1 MPLSVLRFFK
11 SSASLPLLRR
21 IGIRNRLIVCF
32 GVTAALFVGLGSFCL
47 IQMHEIRQQ
56 GEMIESGALANIS
69 LADAIAID
77 LGKLRTESQR
87 FLTSTEDSSVLING
101 KIAVEQLTGQL
112 EQNFQLYSQQASDA
126 TQRDSIRAL
135 QDAYQVFL
143 SGLRDEMG
151 LIEQGRA
158 QDAHMLSD
166 TTLSMQGDLM
176 DMQVQLLRELN
187 KQSAAQSITSAQ
199 AHYQQ
204 TRLIALVTIGTVLAL
219 MMILAWRL
227 SVSILVPLRQA
238 VAITEVIAEGDLS
251 QSIQSQGKDEAA
263 RLLQA
268 LARMQG
274 SLHETLSHIESASSQ
289 LTTAAH
295 EMSAVMESSAS
306 HLQQQNHEVS
316 QAVEAMAQMS
326 QAVEEVALSAAN
338 TSQNSLASSEAA
350 ILGKRE
356 LTDTIASIKQLAGS
370 VLGASEQ
377 AAGLAEKTQS
387 VTRILDVIR
396 SVSEQT
402 NLLALNAAIEAA
414 RAGEQG
420 RGFAVVADE
429 VRALALRTRASTNEI
444 EALVHDVNQGT
455 QQNVAS
461 LQSSAEHACH
471 TLQQAE
477 ATDRALLEITTASE
491 AIREQNRAIAAGA
504 NEQVQIAHIVD
515 SALASIR
522 TLSTQTATGA
532 MQTSRSSIELLA
544 LASELNRTVQRF
556 RL

>member
-1 MPLSVLRFFK
+1 
-11 SSASLPLLRR
+11 
-21 IGIRNRLIVCF
+21 
-32 GVTAALFVGLGSFCL
+32 
-47 IQMHEIRQQ
+47 
-56 GEMIESGALANIS
+56 
-69 LADAIAID
+69 
-77 LGKLRTESQR
+77 
-87 FLTSTEDSSVLING
+87 
-101 KIAVEQLTGQL
+101 
-112 EQNFQLYSQQASDA
+112 
-126 TQRDSIRAL
+126 
-135 QDAYQVFL
+135 
-143 SGLRDEMG
+143 
-151 LIEQGRA
+151 
-158 QDAHMLSD
+158 
-166 TTLSMQGDLM
+166 
-176 DMQVQLLRELN
+176 
-187 KQSAAQSITSAQ
+187 
-199 AHYQQ
+199 
-204 TRLIALVTIGTVLAL
+204 
-219 MMILAWRL
+219 
-227 SVSILVPLRQA
+227 
-238 VAITEVIAEGDLS
+238 
-251 QSIQSQGKDEAA
+251 
-263 RLLQA
+263 
-268 LARMQG
+268 MQG

-295 EMSAVMESSAS
+295 EMSAVMESSAC

-491 AIREQNRAIAAGA
+491 AIREQNRTIAAGA

>member
-1 MPLSVLRFFK
+1 
-11 SSASLPLLRR
+11 
-21 IGIRNRLIVCF
+21 
-32 GVTAALFVGLGSFCL
+32 
-47 IQMHEIRQQ
+47 
-56 GEMIESGALANIS
+56 
-69 LADAIAID
+69 
-77 LGKLRTESQR
+77 
-87 FLTSTEDSSVLING
+87 
-101 KIAVEQLTGQL
+101 
-112 EQNFQLYSQQASDA
+112 
-126 TQRDSIRAL
+126 
-135 QDAYQVFL
+135 
-143 SGLRDEMG
+143 
-151 LIEQGRA
+151 
-158 QDAHMLSD
+158 
-166 TTLSMQGDLM
+166 
-176 DMQVQLLRELN
+176 
-187 KQSAAQSITSAQ
+187 
-199 AHYQQ
+199 
-204 TRLIALVTIGTVLAL
+204 
-219 MMILAWRL
+219 
-227 SVSILVPLRQA
+227 
-238 VAITEVIAEGDLS
+238 
-251 QSIQSQGKDEAA
+251 
-263 RLLQA
+263 
-268 LARMQG
+268 MQG

-477 ATDRALLEITTASE
+477 ATDRALLEITIASE

>member
-1 MPLSVLRFFK
+1 
-11 SSASLPLLRR
+11 
-21 IGIRNRLIVCF
+21 
-32 GVTAALFVGLGSFCL
+32 
-47 IQMHEIRQQ
+47 
-56 GEMIESGALANIS
+56 
-69 LADAIAID
+69 
-77 LGKLRTESQR
+77 
-87 FLTSTEDSSVLING
+87 
-101 KIAVEQLTGQL
+101 
-112 EQNFQLYSQQASDA
+112 
-126 TQRDSIRAL
+126 
-135 QDAYQVFL
+135 
-143 SGLRDEMG
+143 
-151 LIEQGRA
+151 
-158 QDAHMLSD
+158 
-166 TTLSMQGDLM
+166 
-176 DMQVQLLRELN
+176 
-187 KQSAAQSITSAQ
+187 
-199 AHYQQ
+199 
-204 TRLIALVTIGTVLAL
+204 

-238 VAITEVIAEGDLS
+238 VAITEIIAEGDLS

-268 LARMQG
+268 LARMQ
-274 SLHETLSHIESASSQ
+274 SNLHETLSHIESASSQ

-295 EMSAVMESSAS
+295 EMSAVMESSAC

-455 QQNVAS
+455 QQNVSS

-477 ATDRALLEITTASE
+477 ATDQALLEITTASE
-491 AIREQNRAIAAGA
+491 AIREQNRTIAAGA